1 MTIGRA
7 GQAQPR
13 KGDQPHAQRVRP
25 CLILING
32 GKRDHT
38 TMTVKDL
45 VALANAGFSAAQIAA
60 INTAMS
66 AEAQA
71 PAQTPPPATAQT
83 ATPAQTPPTSPA
95 QTTTPAPAPDQT
107 AEILKQLG
115 IISGQISA
123 ANIGN
128 TQQPAQQ
135 TADDILAA
143 IIAPPAKE

>member
-1 MTIGRA
+1 
-7 GQAQPR
+7 
-13 KGDQPHAQRVRP
+13 
-25 CLILING
+25 
-32 GKRDHT
+32 
-38 TMTVKDL
+38 MTVKDL

-71 PAQTPPPATAQT
+71 P
-83 ATPAQTPPTSPA
+83 TPAPTPAPAPAPTPA
-95 QTTTPAPAPDQT
+95 PAPAPDQT

-143 IIAPPAKE
+143 IIAPPVKE

>member
-13 KGDQPHAQRVRP
+13 KGVQPHAQRMRP
-25 CLILING
+25 CLILIYG
-32 GKRDHT
+32 GKREHK

-71 PAQTPPPATAQT
+71 PAPTPAPVPAPPPA
-83 ATPAQTPPTSPA
+83 PAP
-95 QTTTPAPAPDQT
+95 TPAPAQPDQT

>member
-13 KGDQPHAQRVRP
+13 KGVQPHAQRMRP

-32 GKRDHT
+32 GKREHT
-38 TMTVKDL
+38 IMTVKDL
-45 VALANAGFSAAQIAA
+45 VALANAGFSATQIAA
-60 INTAMS
+60 INAAMS

-71 PAQTPPPATAQT
+71 P
-83 ATPAQTPPTSPA
+83 TPAPTPAPAPTPTPTPA
-95 QTTTPAPAPDQT
+95 PAPAPAPDQS

>member
-1 MTIGRA
+1 
-7 GQAQPR
+7 
-13 KGDQPHAQRVRP
+13 
-25 CLILING
+25 
-32 GKRDHT
+32 
-38 TMTVKDL
+38 MTVKDL

-66 AEAQA
+66 AEAPA
-71 PAQTPPPATAQT
+71 PAPTPEPDPA
-83 ATPAQTPPTSPA
+83 PAPAPAPAPT
-95 QTTTPAPAPDQT
+95 PAPDQT

-123 ANIGN
+123 ANIGK

-143 IIAPPAKE
+143 IIAPPVKE

>member
-1 MTIGRA
+1 MSIGRA

-13 KGDQPHAQRVRP
+13 KGDQPHAQRMKL
-25 CLILING
+25 CLIFITG
-32 GKRDHT
+32 GKREHK

-71 PAQTPPPATAQT
+71 QTPAPTPAAAPAPTPAPAQTQ
-83 ATPAQTPPTSPA
+83 
-95 QTTTPAPAPDQT
+95 TPAPAPDQT

-143 IIAPPAKE
+143 IIAPPVKE

>member
-1 MTIGRA
+1 
-7 GQAQPR
+7 
-13 KGDQPHAQRVRP
+13 
-25 CLILING
+25 
-32 GKRDHT
+32 
-38 TMTVKDL
+38 MTVKDL
-45 VALANAGFSAAQIAA
+45 VALANAGFSATQIAA
-60 INTAMS
+60 INAAMS

-83 ATPAQTPPTSPA
+83 PTPPPAPATA
-95 QTTTPAPAPDQT
+95 QTTTPPPAPADQT

-135 TADDILAA
+135 SADDILAA
-143 IIAPPAKE
+143 IIAPPTKE

>member
-1 MTIGRA
+1 
-7 GQAQPR
+7 
-13 KGDQPHAQRVRP
+13 
-25 CLILING
+25 
-32 GKRDHT
+32 
-38 TMTVKDL
+38 MTVKDL

-71 PAQTPPPATAQT
+71 PTPVP
-83 ATPAQTPPTSPA
+83 
-95 QTTTPAPAPDQT
+95 TPAPAPTPVQTPAPTPAPAPTDQT

>member
-1 MTIGRA
+1 MSIGRA

-13 KGDQPHAQRVRP
+13 KGVQPHAQRMRP

-32 GKRDHT
+32 GKREHK

-71 PAQTPPPATAQT
+71 PTPAPTPA
-83 ATPAQTPPTSPA
+83 PAQTPAPAPAPA
-95 QTTTPAPAPDQT
+95 QTATPAPAPDQT

>member
-13 KGDQPHAQRVRP
+13 KGVQPHAQRVRP
-25 CLILING
+25 CLIFING
-32 GKRDHT
+32 GKARTHK

-71 PAQTPPPATAQT
+71 PAQTPPPAQT
-83 ATPAQTPPTSPA
+83 ATPAQTPPSAPA
-95 QTTTPAPAPDQT
+95 QPATPAPDQT

>member
-1 MTIGRA
+1 
-7 GQAQPR
+7 
-13 KGDQPHAQRVRP
+13 
-25 CLILING
+25 
-32 GKRDHT
+32 
-38 TMTVKDL
+38 MTVKDL
-45 VALANAGFSAAQIAA
+45 VALANAGFSATQIAA
-60 INTAMS
+60 INAAMS

-83 ATPAQTPPTSPA
+83 PAPQPAPAPTPTPA
-95 QTTTPAPAPDQT
+95 PAPAPDQT

-143 IIAPPAKE
+143 IIAPPTKE